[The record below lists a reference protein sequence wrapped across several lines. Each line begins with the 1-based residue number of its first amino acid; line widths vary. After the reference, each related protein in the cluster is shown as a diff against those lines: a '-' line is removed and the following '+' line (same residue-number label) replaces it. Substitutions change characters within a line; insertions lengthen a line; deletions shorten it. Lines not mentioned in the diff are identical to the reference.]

1 VDYRQDGAADT
12 APPGKLP
19 AKLRV
24 APAGKRTGEVDE
36 EAFRQAISLQL
47 EARFAEGA
55 RPVGAGSGSQ
65 AQQSI
70 GSPLGRQVNQEEHV
84 SRRPWFTLML
94 GLALGVTSSA
104 AGIYAFQRMNPLPT
118 PPHVEMATPPEP
130 NPSPMPAE
138 SPAPPVPPAAVDP
151 APVVQALPVATAPV
165 MSNLPVP
172 TTRTPDENELSY
184 SEVLELQTLLESL
197 GMRPGFLDGIPGP
210 RTAAAIRRY
219 EESRGQPQTGN
230 LDRELLKRLRQEPK

>member
-1 VDYRQDGAADT
+1 MDDRQDGAADT
-12 APPGKLP
+12 APPGM
-19 AKLRV
+19 LRA
-24 APAGKRTGEVDE
+24 APARKRTGEVDD

-47 EARFAEGA
+47 KARFAEGA

-70 GSPLGRQVNQEEHV
+70 GSHV
-84 SRRPWFTLML
+84 PRHPWFTWML
-94 GLALGVTSSA
+94 GLALAVTAFA

-118 PPHVEMATPPEP
+118 PPHVEMATAPEP

-138 SPAPPVPPAAVDP
+138 SPPPPIPPVAVDP
-151 APVVQALPVATAPV
+151 APAVQALPVASEPV
-165 MSNLPVP
+165 ESNLPVP
-172 TTRTPDENELSY
+172 TTRASDQSELSY
-184 SEVLELQTLLESL
+184 SEVLELQTLLQSL

-219 EESRGQPQTGN
+219 EESRRQPQTGN
-230 LDRELLKRLRQEPK
+230 LDRELLKRLRQEPN

>member
-12 APPGKLP
+12 APPDM
-19 AKLRV
+19 LRAV
-24 APAGKRTGEVDE
+24 PAGKRTGEVDDDG
-36 EAFRQAISLQL
+36 FRQAVSLQL
-47 EARFAEGA
+47 KARFAEGA

-65 AQQSI
+65 AQLSI
-70 GSPLGRQVNQEEHV
+70 SSPLGRQVVPEEHI
-84 SRRPWFTLML
+84 SRCPWFTLML
-94 GLALGVTSSA
+94 GLALGVIGSA
-104 AGIYAFQRMNPLPT
+104 AGLYAFQGINPLRA
-118 PPHVEMATPPEP
+118 PPHIAIATAPERTP
-130 NPSPMPAE
+130 NPMPTE
-138 SPAPPVPPAAVDP
+138 SPPPPIAPAAVDP
-151 APVVQALPVATAPV
+151 APAVQALPVATAPA

-172 TTRTPDENELSY
+172 TTGTPDQNELSY
-184 SEVLELQTLLESL
+184 SEVLELQTLLQSL